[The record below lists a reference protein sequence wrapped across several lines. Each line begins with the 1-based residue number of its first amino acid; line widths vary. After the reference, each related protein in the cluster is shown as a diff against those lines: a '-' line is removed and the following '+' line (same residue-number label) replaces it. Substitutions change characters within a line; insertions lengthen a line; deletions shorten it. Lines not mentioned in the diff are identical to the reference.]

1 MHNQDNVNEV
11 VRTDLAD
18 ILSRLAIMEE
28 KISTTSQVGQQVSP
42 ENHQTLRRRLS
53 RRQARSFN
61 LF

>member
-1 MHNQDNVNEV
+1 MHNQENVNKV

-42 ENHQTLRRRLS
+42 ENHQTLRRRPS
-53 RRQARSFN
+53 RR
-61 LF
+61 